1 MTHRTLSQTSAT
13 TTTIPRHQFQ
23 PRQLQQQ
30 QRQPYSTSTSAST
43 SLASSTATSSSSTS
57 PTATRRLLSNQQ
69 QQQQHLAVNDNTEL
83 DWKYLSAADTYTS
96 EYSSIASDEFEEDG
110 TAHNS
115 AQVSDSSAGSRV
127 ATVQRSLGARPFL
140 VPASTTPSTM
150 ATAGTLSS
158 SLTTKEA
165 DDSTDTIKGMR
176 ARALDRVNGRKAS
189 SSNLSGSSGNLP
201 GSNDYNPYRRS
212 VTTTSSV
219 VGSSDAITS
228 SRNSSGQEA
237 TTAAGAGGT
246 GSKIKRRSFG
256 ASDRSQSLRITT
268 AGNTSDN
275 SATKSDAQL
284 NNPSAPSTLVRKRT
298 SGPIKSQQQQQQQ
311 QQQPQQ
317 HALFTSEDDSEV
329 PGQTVY
335 QDRTRYASEGG
346 MLVSEIKALKAR
358 VQELELERMN
368 RSLSGLSVQ
377 SPQVMTPK
385 SMDHSTT
392 ATSLSLANDS
402 RQLQQQQSLTMS
414 HSEKLQHI
422 IQKHRGSSTS
432 LDVANPLRS
441 PVITA
446 MSGVESARDVSAIR
460 TAAAGGGGRLEPS
473 LTITSPV
480 RSPLLPFSTPRQPT
494 TQHVDLL
501 NIALKN
507 YEKWTGAVS
516 GATTDA
522 SSNPSFQAISRVA
535 TNAISM
541 NQTIRAWVK
550 ADVSLVESS
559 SMNALQR
566 ASDEQIRSLTEFLL
580 AASRTSHLTAADR
593 SGNNNNP
600 TSDTESVNGGGS
612 VISRPYSPRQSTVL
626 HHRFG
631 QGQRLSLGM
640 VASELGAGGFEQN
653 PPYPTRPLSTTAFET
668 YEMLNAR
675 GAAGPGPVM
684 VGNGMT
690 SSGYLTRTSSI
701 ASSNISEPRARSTG
715 PNVRHSQGGYASDYS
730 YDRQPTSGYQGL
742 DLSRNQ
748 LHQQQQQQQQQ
759 QQGGGALS
767 SRENSPP
774 QDEPRGPVPRRQA
787 SGLLMMDPQPTNMTP
802 TRNLQSPQHPPLAA
816 GGERARSNTPLDQ
829 QQSLTRR
836 QVSVRNIMAR
846 YSQGAKSPNV
856 SGFEH
861 QSGDLQDSVI
871 DQSQENGTGRPLS
884 MTHQYDDGPRSPVF
898 HPRQVVG
905 QDQQQQQQQYRYRQ
919 QLQRQDA
926 GMSASDGAFGPGHA
940 QGQVQAQA
948 QAQARMGGS
957 IRRPLSQQDH
967 RRNMAES
974 RLNESAEGRHG
985 SLGVRGGQRYL
996 QERAGA
1002 FSEDENANA
1011 SDWGSDSQRSSRG
1024 VVVVNPQRASMDSY
1038 SARLKQFRGRHE
1050 QQLPFHQEGLSFE
1063 EPYPDN
1069 GQQQQSGVA
1078 FSEGVVDVEAGD
1090 ALSTGPVPRFAQR
1103 QHRYQSQTQS
1113 QYLDKPSQHRQQ
1125 QHQHQHHQDMMMS
1138 TPSLPS
1144 PNSSPSS
1151 SARLDAPSLM
1161 MSMSNYGQGGGLVG
1175 AAGASSSSLSSLG
1188 GNGVDGRYHL
1198 SPRGPVGA
1206 ATSPRQSV
1214 TGLNGDDHHQHG
1226 GLGGPYQGAA
1236 GRRMQMAALQTAL

>member
-1 MTHRTLSQTSAT
+1 
-13 TTTIPRHQFQ
+13 
-23 PRQLQQQ
+23 QQQ
-30 QRQPYSTSTSAST
+30 
-43 SLASSTATSSSSTS
+43 
-57 PTATRRLLSNQQ
+57 
-69 QQQQHLAVNDNTEL
+69 
-83 DWKYLSAADTYTS
+83 
-96 EYSSIASDEFEEDG
+96 
-110 TAHNS
+110 
-115 AQVSDSSAGSRV
+115 
-127 ATVQRSLGARPFL
+127 
-140 VPASTTPSTM
+140 
-150 ATAGTLSS
+150 
-158 SLTTKEA
+158 
-165 DDSTDTIKGMR
+165 
-176 ARALDRVNGRKAS
+176 
-189 SSNLSGSSGNLP
+189 
-201 GSNDYNPYRRS
+201 
-212 VTTTSSV
+212 
-219 VGSSDAITS
+219 
-228 SRNSSGQEA
+228 
-237 TTAAGAGGT
+237 
-246 GSKIKRRSFG
+246 
-256 ASDRSQSLRITT
+256 
-268 AGNTSDN
+268 
-275 SATKSDAQL
+275 
-284 NNPSAPSTLVRKRT
+284 
-298 SGPIKSQQQQQQQ
+298 
-311 QQQPQQ
+311 QQ

-358 VQELELERMN
+358 VQELEMERMN

-402 RQLQQQQSLTMS
+402 HQQQQQQSLTMS

-422 IQKHRGSSTS
+422 IQKHRGSSS
-432 LDVANPLRS
+432 SFDVANPLRS
-441 PVITA
+441 PLITT
-446 MSGVESARDVSAIR
+446 MSDVESSRDVSAIR
-460 TAAAGGGGRLEPS
+460 TAAGGGGGRLEPS
-473 LTITSPV
+473 LSITSPA
-480 RSPLLPFSTPRQPT
+480 RSPLLLSSTPRQPT

-501 NIALKN
+501 HVALKN

-516 GATTDA
+516 GVTTDTG
-522 SSNPSFQAISRVA
+522 SNPSFQAISRVA

-580 AASRTSHLTAADR
+580 ASTRTPHLTVADR
-593 SGNNNNP
+593 SSNNNNP
-600 TSDTESVNGGGS
+600 TSDTESVNGSGS

-640 VASELGAGGFEQN
+640 VASELGAGGLDQN
-653 PPYPTRPLSTTAFET
+653 PPYPTRPLSTTVSET

-675 GAAGPGPVM
+675 GAAGPGFVM

-690 SSGYLTRTSSI
+690 SSGYLIRTSSI
-701 ASSNISEPRARSTG
+701 ASSNISETRARSTG
-715 PNVRHSQGGYASDYS
+715 PNARNTQGGYASDYS
-730 YDRQPTSGYQGL
+730 YDRQPTSAYQGL
-742 DLSRNQ
+742 GLSRNQ
-748 LHQQQQQQQQQ
+748 VHQQQQQQQQQ
-759 QQGGGALS
+759 QQGGGAFS

-787 SGLLMMDPQPTNMTP
+787 SGLLTMNPQPTDMTP

-816 GGERARSNTPLDQ
+816 GGGERAGSNTPLDQ
-829 QQSLTRR
+829 QQQLTRR
-836 QVSVRNIMAR
+836 QASVRNIMAR

-861 QSGDLQDSVI
+861 QGGDLQDSVI

-884 MTHQYDDGPRSPVF
+884 MSHQYDDGPRSPVF
-898 HPRQVVG
+898 HPRQVVR

-919 QLQRQDA
+919 QVQRQDD
-926 GMSASDGAFGPGHA
+926 GMSASDGAFGSSHVQREA
-940 QGQVQAQA
+940 QSQS

-957 IRRPLSQQDH
+957 IRRPLSQQDFH
-967 RRNMAES
+967 RNVAES
-974 RLNESAEGRHG
+974 RLSEHAEPRDG
-985 SLGVRGGQRYL
+985 SLGVRAGQRYV

-1002 FSEDENANA
+1002 FSEDENGNA
-1011 SDWGSDSQRSSRG
+1011 SDWGSGGSQRSSRG

-1038 SARLKQFRGRHE
+1038 STRLKQFRGRHE

-1063 EPYPDN
+1063 EPYQDN
-1069 GQQQQSGVA
+1069 GQQQQYREA
-1078 FSEGVVDVEAGD
+1078 FSEGVVNVEGGD

-1103 QHRYQSQTQS
+1103 QNRYQTQTQS
-1113 QYLDKPSQHRQQ
+1113 QYLDKPTQHRQQ
-1125 QHQHQHHQDMMMS
+1125 QHQDMMMS

-1161 MSMSNYGQGGGLVG
+1161 MSLSNHGQGGGLVG

-1206 ATSPRQSV
+1206 ATFPRQSV
-1214 TGLNGDDHHQHG
+1214 AGLNGDDHHQHS
-1226 GLGGPYQGAA
+1226 GLGGSYQRAA
-1236 GRRMQMAALQTAL
+1236 GRRMQVAALQTAL